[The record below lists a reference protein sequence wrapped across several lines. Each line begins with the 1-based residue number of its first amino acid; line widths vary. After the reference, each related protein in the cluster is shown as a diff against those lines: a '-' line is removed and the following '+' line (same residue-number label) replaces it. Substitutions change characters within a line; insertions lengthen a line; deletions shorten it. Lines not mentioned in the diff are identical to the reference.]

1 MGKRAGWRSNTAWT
15 ILHVP
20 SVSAQDFLAWSTR
33 MAAHRQAR
41 RRPRQAAK
49 RPTPQRS
56 SRRLGG
62 GRQQH
67 PSAPRTPPQV
77 RAAPGPTPRKP
88 HRPSHPA
95 ASSAQRPA
103 HRTAAVPRHRQ
114 QPDHGL
120 RRSART
126 RGGVRPEPPVVQV
139 VPTRPAQ
146 ESSKSPAPRAYAD
159 RTSMARPGRGPLE
172 RPGHTYP
179 SPAEQGGSCGR

>member
-1 MGKRAGWRSNTAWT
+1 MGKRAGWRLNTART

-20 SVSAQDFLAWSTR
+20 SVSAQDVLAWSTR
-33 MAAHRQAR
+33 MAVHRQAR
-41 RRPRQAAK
+41 RRPRPGAR